1 MKNDSPR
8 RKKKRLNSLF
18 EGMET
23 KVQIKK
29 SERENTT
36 GSTSKGK
43 TAADLR
49 ATKLAQAKRQVS
61 LDVTCLAILCL
72 LPFEMHLLVLVLYLV
87 SARCLHALKK

>member
-29 SERENTT
+29 SERENAT

-43 TAADLR
+43 TAGDLR
-49 ATKLAQAKRQVS
+49 ATKLGQEQKKTTMSRRDVLGYS
-61 LDVTCLAILCL
+61 LA
-72 LPFEMHLLVLVLYLV
+72 
-87 SARCLHALKK
+87 AAL

>member
-1 MKNDSPR
+1 MKHGDNRAGRKQTPSAKTGFCCQPWFKMKSDSPR

-49 ATKLAQAKRQVS
+49 ATKLAQANQKNNVS
-61 LDVTCLAILCL
+61 
-72 LPFEMHLLVLVLYLV
+72 M
-87 SARCLHALKK
+87 

>member
-49 ATKLAQAKRQVS
+49 ATKLGQEKQKLC
-61 LDVTCLAILCL
+61 LDVMSLAIPWL
-72 LPFEMHLLVLVLYLV
+72 LPFEMHVLVLVLSLV
-87 SARCLHALKK
+87 SARCLHAFKK